1 MKRTIRFVPL
11 ALVVVLLAGCVG
23 GKSQVNRSE
32 IESFFALYEH
42 RMERQDVDG
51 LTSMYQL
58 PVTFTAFTES
68 GSPLEL
74 EINSANELKAVLASL
89 VYANDDY
96 YEYELL
102 DSRVIVVNV
111 SGSGNKARAS
121 IIREVQVK
129 HLYSNEVEK
138 DIYEVDVTLEKVGSS
153 WKIRAEH
160 FVSVTFE

>member
-1 MKRTIRFVPL
+1 
-11 ALVVVLLAGCVG
+11 
-23 GKSQVNRSE
+23 
-32 IESFFALYEH
+32 
-42 RMERQDVDG
+42 MERQDVDG

-58 PVTFTAFTES
+58 PVTFTES
-68 GSPLEL
+68 GSSLEL
-74 EINSANELKAVLASL
+74 KINSANELKAVLASL

-96 YEYELL
+96 YELL

-129 HLYSNEVEK
+129 DLYFNEVEK

>member
-58 PVTFTAFTES
+58 PVTFTTS
-68 GSPLEL
+68 YSSHEL
-74 EINSANELKAVLASL
+74 KISSANDLKAELAILFFADDHSL
-89 VYANDDY
+89 
-96 YEYELL
+96 ELL
-102 DSRVIVVNV
+102 DGRVIVVNV
-111 SGSGNKARAS
+111 SGSGKKARAS

-129 HLYSNEVEK
+129 ELDFDEVWK
-138 DIYEVDVTLEKVGSS
+138 AIHEVDVTLEKIGSS

>member
-58 PVTFTAFTES
+58 PVTFTES
-68 GSPLEL
+68 GSSLEL
-74 EINSANELKAVLASL
+74 KINSANELKAVLASL

-96 YEYELL
+96 YELL

-129 HLYSNEVEK
+129 DLYFNEVEK

>member
-58 PVTFTAFTES
+58 PVTFTES
-68 GSPLEL
+68 GSSLEL
-74 EINSANELKAVLASL
+74 KINSANELKAVLASL

-96 YEYELL
+96 YELL

-129 HLYSNEVEK
+129 HPYFNEVEK

>member
-1 MKRTIRFVPL
+1 
-11 ALVVVLLAGCVG
+11 CVG

-58 PVTFTAFTES
+58 PVTFTESITES
-68 GSPLEL
+68 GSSLEL
-74 EINSANELKAVLASL
+74 KINSANELKDVLANL

-96 YEYELL
+96 YELL

-121 IIREVQVK
+121 IILEVQVK
-129 HLYSNEVEK
+129 DLYLNEVEK